1 MKHTNVAKAY
11 YSQIQGLT
19 GRMQE
24 AQLTNKLSA
33 HSFSRER
40 LFYLLGLRK
49 MNGHRLGWLS
59 KNN

>member
-24 AQLTNKLSA
+24 VQLTNKLRS

-49 MNGHRLGWLS
+49 MNGHRLVV
-59 KNN
+59 